1 LNRFLLVG
9 VVGFLCH
16 TGLAQA
22 QTEAPATKPPVV
34 ALLAAVGDQVDVVRL
49 RASTG
54 SNIEP
59 FRRRSMPVNG
69 QALNY
74 AVLRGLNRAIAEEE
88 PQAQRVLLRWTA
100 PPETAKALAD
110 SANKSREAIVQEAL
124 LHYLRTLPERAQ
136 WDRIEAIV
144 PSYFFSEIKGMGRK
158 LTGIGI
164 YVQPLANT
172 RFDFDENG
180 EMSEAVGQSAELS
193 AGDGD
198 GGHRTL
204 DPNTGA
210 VGRSATFIAPYMYFQ
225 RITLDARTLEVIGR
239 KRQFDNTKYADPN
252 ATALDVSDQMP
263 VKQMFEKLLQVV
275 ERSAYQSVRGARSE
289 VNVTV
294 PVPVPADSAPR

>member
-9 VVGFLCH
+9 LVGFVS
-16 TGLAQA
+16 LAGHAHA
-22 QTEAPATKPPVV
+22 QTEPPPTKPPVV
-34 ALLAAVGDQVDVVRL
+34 ALLAAVGDQIDVVRQ
-49 RASTG
+49 RASVG
-54 SNIEP
+54 SHMEP
-59 FRRRSMPVNG
+59 FRRKSMPING

-74 AVLRGLNRAIAEEE
+74 AVLRGLDRAIAEEE

-100 PPETAKALAD
+100 PPDTTQALQD
-110 SANKSREAIVQEAL
+110 SASKSREAIVQDAL

-158 LTGIGI
+158 LSGIGI

-180 EMSEAVGQSAELS
+180 EMSEAVGQSA
-193 AGDGD
+193 GDGD
-198 GGHRTL
+198 GDHRTI
-204 DPNTGA
+204 DPNTGT

-252 ATALDVSDQMP
+252 STALDVGDQMP
-263 VKQMFEKLLQVV
+263 VRQMFEKLLQVV
-275 ERSAYQSVRGARSE
+275 ERSAYQSVRGVRSE
-289 VNVTV
+289 VKVTV
-294 PVPVPADSAPR
+294 PVAVPAASAPR

>member
-1 LNRFLLVG
+1 MKRLLLVG
-9 VVGFLCH
+9 LVGFANIA
-16 TGLAQA
+16 GLAQA
-22 QTEAPATKPPVV
+22 QTEPPQPKPPVV
-34 ALLAAVGDQVDVVRL
+34 ALLAAVGEQIDVVRQ
-49 RASTG
+49 RASVG

-59 FRRRSMPVNG
+59 FRRRSMPING

-74 AVLRGLNRAIAEEE
+74 AVLRGLDRAIAEEE

-110 SANKSREAIVQEAL
+110 SASKSREAIVQEAL
-124 LHYLRTLPERAQ
+124 LHYLSTLPERAQ
-136 WDRIEAIV
+136 WDRIEAIL

-158 LTGIGI
+158 LSGIGI
-164 YVQPLANT
+164 YVQPLANS

-180 EMSEAVGQSAELS
+180 EMSEAAGQS

-198 GGHRTL
+198 GDHRTI

-252 ATALDVSDQMP
+252 ATALDVGDQMP

-275 ERSAYQSVRGARSE
+275 ERSAYQSVRGVRSE